1 VNDVKLVEQGLGRD
15 ASRRPF
21 HSEMAAQPS
30 PVIPRSQGEHS
41 MDAMRYP
48 EWQGPFREALLE
60 IDREKLL
67 TKMMKAEEAIFV
79 RLQQL
84 ALLAVEFAASSKIAS
99 VYYAPLSSSSRLS
112 WTKVL
117 SGRMPLSTT

>member
-1 VNDVKLVEQGLGRD
+1 MAVESLHI
-15 ASRRPF
+15 F
-21 HSEMAAQPS
+21 TEYNSEQP
-30 PVIPRSQGEHS
+30 
-41 MDAMRYP
+41 MDDLRYP
-48 EWQGPFREALLE
+48 EWQNPFREALLE